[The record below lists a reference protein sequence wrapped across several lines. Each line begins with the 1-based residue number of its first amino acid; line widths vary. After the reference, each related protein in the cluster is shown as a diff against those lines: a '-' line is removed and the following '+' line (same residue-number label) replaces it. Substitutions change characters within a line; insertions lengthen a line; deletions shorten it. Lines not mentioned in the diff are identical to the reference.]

1 MKKLLF
7 LVSIAALAGVAL
19 VTSPPPAAAVTLTPS
34 DIDWNM
40 VAPDVVRFHL
50 HFHNDGPGTS
60 DPVSGTMYSQEFGAF
75 LPDYGVIGTFN
86 VPPLMPESFF
96 DVFFDVPL
104 SSLPPSPG
112 PAPALGSLAPQE
124 GPCPPPFWVGNVDV
138 TWTEPDTIII
148 MHKHFGTVGVCP
160 GGTKSCV
167 HLLTGCGN
175 VITWA
180 FRNVC
185 AGWTVTL
192 ENEDHSPA
200 PAQLPAGWTGYI
212 CVSANANVPIGSQ
225 CCFKVDLTCLG
236 VTATIDV
243 CAEACECPTPAI
255 RGTWGRIKTL
265 YR

>member
-1 MKKLLF
+1 MKRLLF

-19 VTSPPPAAAVTLTPS
+19 VSAPPPAAAVTLTPS
-34 DIDWNM
+34 DIDWQM
-40 VAPDVVRFHL
+40 VGPDVVRFHL
-50 HFHNDGPGTS
+50 RFHNDGPGTS
-60 DPVSGTMYSQEFGAF
+60 EEVSGTMYSQEFGAF
-75 LPDYGVIGTFN
+75 LPHYGTIGTFII
-86 VPPLMPESFF
+86 PPIEPESFF

-104 SSLPPSPG
+104 SSLPPNPG
-112 PAPALGSLAPQE
+112 SRPALGSLAPQDD
-124 GPCPPPFWVGNVDV
+124 PCPPPIWVGNVDV
-138 TWTEPDTIII
+138 TWIGPGGPGQVN
-148 MHKHFGTVGVCP
+148 KHFGTVGVCP
-160 GGTKSCV
+160 TGPKSCV

-192 ENEDHSPA
+192 ENENHSPA
-200 PAQLPAGWTGYI
+200 PANLPAGWTGHI
-212 CVSANANVPIGSQ
+212 CVSANANVPVGSQ
-225 CCFKVDLTCLG
+225 CCFKLDLTCLG

-243 CAEACECPTPAI
+243 CALACECPTPVM